1 MPANAQV
8 EKLLA
13 AIKSD
18 PKRTGVLG
26 VLLVVL
32 AIFGGRALLTGSNQP
47 LSSFAANVIG
57 NAADKPAVSAKAAN
71 ARADVLAAWM
81 AQPIPVPQQDLF
93 AVNLTYFPNDVSAA
107 SNDATKADSEEIVD
121 PQTKLERAEADQK
134 RHRAVVIENVR
145 QQAEKLDL
153 QSIVRGANPQAMI
166 NGRMVGEGDVVAEF
180 RVLKIEPRKVIVE
193 REGVKLSI
201 AMN

>member
-1 MPANAQV
+1 MPAPAPV
-8 EKLLA
+8 EKLLSA
-13 AIKSD
+13 LRAD
-18 PKRTGVLG
+18 PKRAGVLG

-47 LSSFAANVIG
+47 LASFAADVMG
-57 NAADKPAVSAKAAN
+57 TTSDKPAVDTKAAG
-71 ARADVLAAWM
+71 ARADVLTAWM
-81 AQPIPVPQQDLF
+81 AQPIPAPRQDLF

-107 SNDATKADSEEIVD
+107 PNGTPATESEELVD
-121 PQTKLERAEADQK
+121 EQTKLERAQADQK

-145 QQAEKLDL
+145 QQAESLNL

-166 NGRMVGEGDVVAEF
+166 NGRMVGVGDVVAEF
-180 RVLKIEPRKVIVE
+180 RVLKIEPRSVIVE
-193 REGVKLSI
+193 REGVRLSI